1 MLKLFYQEDAM
12 LQEDYSKLVAA
23 ILTLSYQQQLS
34 LRTVLDESLKEKTRS
49 PELITGL
56 SSDEIHSQLDEA
68 YESMKNER
76 CYSADEVDAMLK
88 DELGI

>member
-1 MLKLFYQEDAM
+1 MP
-12 LQEDYSKLVAA
+12 QEDYSKLVAA

-68 YESMKNER
+68 YDSMKNGP
-76 CYSADEVDAMLK
+76 CYTTAEVDNMLK
-88 DELGI
+88 EELGL